1 MCRRLSGAYKPADP
15 RPAGECPLSQ
25 SKSNP
30 AGQPWW
36 RGAVVYQI
44 YPRSFLD
51 TNGDGIGDLPGITQK
66 LPHIARLGVEAI
78 WISPFFKS
86 PMKDFGYDVSDY
98 CDVDPIFGTLADFNA
113 LLADAHRLGLKVI
126 IDQVYAHTSD
136 AHDWFAAS
144 RASREGPYADWY
156 VWRDPQ
162 PDGSPPNNWQ
172 SVFGGPAW
180 TWDARRQQYFMHNF
194 LSSQPQLNVHNPEV
208 QDALV
213 AAAKFWLDKGVD
225 GFRLDAINFA
235 MFDPDF
241 RDNPP
246 WPAEGRVITRPFDLQ
261 HHIHNQSHPDI
272 PVFME
277 RIRALA
283 NGYGA
288 IFTVAE
294 VPGPDPLPEMTAF
307 TAGDKRLSS
316 AYSFDFL
323 YAKKLSPRRV
333 KASQMNWAGPFSE
346 GWPSWAFSNH
356 DAPRC
361 VSRWRPPGGDLQRFA
376 KLTNAL
382 LLCLRG
388 NPILYQGEELGL
400 PQADVA
406 FKDLQDPEAIANW
419 PRTLGRDGARTPMPW
434 AKDNTYAGFSEVKP
448 WLPIG
453 QGHAEL
459 AAAEQEGKPGSVLEF
474 TRKMLAVRLASPALR
489 LGDVNFPEAPEPLL
503 AIRREEAGEAVICL
517 FNLGTDDVAVPEAL
531 VAKASVLIESGAGGA
546 LPKVLAPLAVWIGRV
561 SD

>member
-1 MCRRLSGAYKPADP
+1 MCRQPPGAYKTCEE
-15 RPAGECPLSQ
+15 RSAGECPLNSP
-25 SKSNP
+25 KPVP

-44 YPRSFLD
+44 YPRSYLD
-51 TNGDGIGDLPGITQK
+51 TNGDGIGDLPGITRK
-66 LPHIARLGVEAI
+66 LPYIARLGVEAI

-86 PMKDFGYDVSDY
+86 PMSDFGYDVSDY
-98 CDVDPIFGTLADFNA
+98 CDVDPIFGTLADFDA
-113 LLADAHRLGLKVI
+113 LLAEAHRLGLKVI

-136 AHDWFAAS
+136 AHDWFAQSRES
-144 RASREGPYADWY
+144 RANPYADWY
-156 VWRDPQ
+156 VWKDPK
-162 PDGSPPNNWQ
+162 PDGTPPNNWQ

-194 LSSQPQLNVHNPEV
+194 LSTQPQLNVHNPEV

-246 WPAEGRVITRPFDLQ
+246 WPAEGRTITRPFDLQ

-277 RIRALA
+277 RIRELA

-361 VSRWRPPGGDLQRFA
+361 VSRWCPPGADRLRFA

-400 PQADVA
+400 PQAEVA
-406 FKDLQDPEAIANW
+406 FGDLQDPEAIANW

-434 AKDNTYAGFSEVKP
+434 SKGNTFAGFSETKP

-459 AAAEQEGKPGSVLEF
+459 AAAEQEGDPDSVLNY
-474 TRKMLAVRLASPALR
+474 TRALLAMRTKSEALR
-489 LGDVNFPEAPEPLL
+489 LGNVAFPDAAEPLL
-503 AIRREEAGEAVICL
+503 VIRREVPSETVMCL
-517 FNLGTDDVAVPEAL
+517 FNLGTGAVDVPRTLTEGFTPL
-531 VAKASVLIESGAGGA
+531 IGEVADRLELHG
-546 LPKVLAPLAVWIGRV
+546 VWIGQRKA
-561 SD
+561 

>member
-1 MCRRLSGAYKPADP
+1 
-15 RPAGECPLSQ
+15 
-25 SKSNP
+25 
-30 AGQPWW
+30 
-36 RGAVVYQI
+36 
-44 YPRSFLD
+44 
-51 TNGDGIGDLPGITQK
+51 
-66 LPHIARLGVEAI
+66 VEAI

-86 PMKDFGYDVSDY
+86 PMSDFGYDVSDY
-98 CDVDPIFGTLADFNA
+98 CDVDPIFGTLEDFDA
-113 LLADAHRLGLKVI
+113 LLAKAHSLGLKVI

-136 AHDWFAAS
+136 AHDWFAQS
-144 RASREGPYADWY
+144 RGSRDNPYADWY
-156 VWRDPQ
+156 VWRDPK
-162 PDGSPPNNWQ
+162 PDGTPPSNWQ

-180 TWDARRQQYFMHNF
+180 TWDARRQQYYMHNF
-194 LSSQPQLNVHNPEV
+194 LPAQPQLNVHNRQV

-213 AAAKFWLDKGVD
+213 AAAKFWLDRGVD

-246 WPAEGRVITRPFDLQ
+246 WPAGSRTITRPFDLQ

-277 RIRALA
+277 RIRELA

-294 VPGPDPLPEMTAF
+294 VPGPDPLPEMRAF
-307 TAGDKRLSS
+307 AAGDNRLNS

-323 YAKKLSPRRV
+323 YASRLSPRRV

-361 VSRWRPPGGDLQRFA
+361 VSRWCPPGADAAQFA
-376 KLTNAL
+376 RLTNAL

-400 PQADVA
+400 PQAQVA
-406 FKDLQDPEAIANW
+406 FEDLQDPEAIANW

-434 AKDNTYAGFSEVKP
+434 TKASAFAGFSQSRP
-448 WLPIG
+448 WLPVG

-459 AAAEQEGKPGSVLEF
+459 AAAEQESDPDSVLNF
-474 TRKMLAVRLASPALR
+474 TRAMVKLRAGSAALR
-489 LGDVNFPEAPEPLL
+489 FGDVDFPETPDPLL
-503 AIRREEAGEAVICL
+503 ALRRTLGGETVLCL
-517 FNLGTDDVAVPEAL
+517 FNLGTEDVAVPGELTAG
-531 VAKASVLIESGAGGA
+531 AKPLISSAPGART
-546 LPKVLAPLAVWIGRV
+546 LPMTLPGTLPRHGVWIGRL
-561 SD
+561 